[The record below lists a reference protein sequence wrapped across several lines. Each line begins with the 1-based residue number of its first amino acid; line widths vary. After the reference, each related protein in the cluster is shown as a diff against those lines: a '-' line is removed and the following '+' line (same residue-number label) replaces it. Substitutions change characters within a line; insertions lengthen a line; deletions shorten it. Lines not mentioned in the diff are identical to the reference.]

1 MKTVEGDEMGIID
14 GIKNKIP
21 FMKKKEEEYTP
32 DIGAFPETPEA
43 TLPGVGLPGAVPP
56 ELQLGVKTQLPSQA
70 QTEDE
75 LIKSKLEL
83 LSTKIDSIKL
93 MVERIEQRLTYIENL
108 IGEKF

>member
-1 MKTVEGDEMGIID
+1 MGIID
-14 GIKNKIP
+14 SIKNKIP
-21 FMKKKEEEYTP
+21 FMKKKEEEYVP
-32 DIGAFPETPEA
+32 DIGAFPEAPESI
-43 TLPGVGLPGAVPP
+43 PPGLPSAVPP
-56 ELQLGVKTQLPSQA
+56 ELQLGVKTQPPS

>member
-1 MKTVEGDEMGIID
+1 MEGDEMGIID
-14 GIKNKIP
+14 SIKNKIP

-32 DIGAFPETPEA
+32 DIGAFPEVPEA
-43 TLPGVGLPGAVPP
+43 TIPSPGLPSVMPP
-56 ELQLGVKTQLPSQA
+56 ELQLGVKTQLPSQV

-108 IGEKF
+108 ISGKF